1 MEHAETPVEG
11 SGYPGLVERAR
22 ACILEHRGALE
33 EDKLVSLVFG
43 ATSSPTLWRPLLRTL
58 LQKQPD
64 IVLRP
69 DGVWAMGTQSPALSL
84 PGDFVVLDVETTGL
98 KPSQQRV
105 IEVAIIRVSSSGAP
119 LRWSSLINPGR
130 RLPDYIA
137 TLTGIDDMTL
147 AGEPDFR
154 SLAPTIVEML
164 DDLPIVAHNAAFDV
178 AFINAELMRCGLPR
192 LINATIDTLSLADQL
207 APDARR
213 LNLQDVARALGVV
226 PTKAH
231 RAMSDVET
239 TLAVF
244 LALGERARARGQKD
258 LTALLEA
265 PKVRRHGQ
273 GRGRPPAARG
283 HAVLSRDHL
292 VGIPHAPGVYI
303 MRDAEERV
311 LYVGKALDLRKRV
324 SSYYSQ
330 PLGYTRKLDGLLES
344 IDRIECVV
352 VGSELEALLLESQ
365 LIRRYRPRFNTQQRN
380 VEQYVYVKLDVTNP
394 WPRITTTRDRADDG
408 ARYFGPFKS
417 AGHAKDAVELV
428 NDILPLRTCRRSF
441 ADHRSYGS
449 PCIELS
455 LKRCA
460 GPCMGLADPDVY
472 RDQVQMVLRFFEGD
486 PVPLNE
492 LLQLRLRK
500 SVARNDFERAARLRD
515 RMRRAESIARQQW
528 KIEEASRHAH
538 ALLVMPDVTPDSR
551 SLWYLLRGRR
561 WAQLQLPTHVGGGDG
576 DADDLRE
583 RLDAVILRA
592 RRAEHRFEPDHHA
605 VDELAILARWLRK
618 TPNHPALLPLRG
630 DEEPSDLLAWAHAV
644 DLSVPFGVG
653 AGADDDVETED
664 GAPDVD
670 GAGGAGVARAS
681 LSASPDADGATDAQ
695 ASPDA

>member
-43 ATSSPTLWRPLLRTL
+43 ATSSPALWRPLLRTL
-58 LQKQPD
+58 LQQQPD

-69 DGVWAMGTQSPALSL
+69 DGVWAMGTQSPPLAL

-105 IEVAIIRVSSSGAP
+105 IEVAMIRVSTSGAP

-147 AGEPDFR
+147 AGEPEFR
-154 SLAPTIVEML
+154 SLAPTIVEIL

-178 AFINAELMRCGLPR
+178 SFINAELMRCGLPR

-213 LNLQDVARALGVV
+213 LNLQDVARALGVM
-226 PTKAH
+226 PSKAH
-231 RAMSDVET
+231 RAMSDAET
-239 TLAVF
+239 TLGVF
-244 LALGERARARGQKD
+244 LALGERARARGQGD
-258 LTALLEA
+258 LKALLEA
-265 PKVRRHGQ
+265 PKTRRQ

-283 HAVLSRDHL
+283 HAVLSREHL
-292 VGIPHAPGVYI
+292 VGIPHAPGVYM
-303 MRDAEERV
+303 MRDVDDRV

-330 PLGYTRKLDGLLES
+330 ALGYTRKLDGLLES

-380 VEQYVYVKLDVTNP
+380 VEQYIYVKLDVTNP

-441 ADHRSYGS
+441 ADHRSFGS

-472 RDQVQMVLRFFEGD
+472 REQVQMVLRFFEGD

-492 LLQLRLRK
+492 LLQLRLQE

-528 KIEEASRHAH
+528 KIEEAARHAH
-538 ALLVMPDVTPDSR
+538 ALLVMPDVMPGSR

-561 WAQLQLPTHVGGGDG
+561 WAQLQLPSHAGRG
-576 DADDLRE
+576 DADDLCE
-583 RLDAVILRA
+583 RLDAVVLRA

-618 TPNHPALLPLRG
+618 TPNHPALRPLRG
-630 DEEPSDLLAWAHAV
+630 DEDPADLMAWAHVV
-644 DLSVPFGVG
+644 DLTVPFGTG
-653 AGADDDVETED
+653 AGSDDDADVDADDTDTTSVVSD
-664 GAPDVD
+664 AH
-670 GAGGAGVARAS
+670 GGEPT
-681 LSASPDADGATDAQ
+681 SPDA
-695 ASPDA
+695 